1 MNLKF
6 SLRKATTGDAMLS
19 GFFINITILIS
30 FIFLFHRLFNKAPLS
45 PASSLK
51 QKTAAGAASGGLGIV
66 LMIYSIPIYHETI
79 IDLRIIPVILM
90 ALFGGWLPAALA
102 GVLIIAGRFI
112 IDMSLSS
119 AASFV
124 LITASVVSCGLVH
137 TLVRGLWKQAAWMVL
152 VSNVYLAI
160 LLSFLL
166 PLNDSIIVSIEHLTA
181 SLTGTAIAVYM
192 FVHLNRV
199 NQMFNRYQYQAYR
212 DNLTNLY
219 NQRAFQEMLQ
229 QPAAEY
235 PSESL
240 PLSLLVLDIDH
251 FKTINDTYGH
261 LEGDAVLKQISHV
274 LRASIRPGDD
284 AFRIGGEEFGVL
296 LYDCD
301 EEHALTIAERIR
313 ADIATTPFTINQPPG
328 SLFLTVSIGSSTHP
342 LSGQEISDLYSLAD
356 DALYT
361 AKRQGRNCVCSSEAA
376 G

>member
-1 MNLKF
+1 
-6 SLRKATTGDAMLS
+6 MLS

-30 FIFLFHRLFNKAPLS
+30 FIFLFHRLLYKTPLS
-45 PASSLK
+45 TSSPVK
-51 QKTAAGAASGGLGIV
+51 QKIAAGAASGFVGLI
-66 LMIYSIPIYHETI
+66 LLAYTIPLNESTI
-79 IDLRIIPVILM
+79 IDLRLVPVILM
-90 ALFGGWLPAALA
+90 AVFGGWLPT
-102 GVLIIAGRFI
+102 IIAGMILAGGRLLMDF
-112 IDMSLSS
+112 SLSS
-119 AASFV
+119 APA
-124 LITASVVSCGLVH
+124 LLLLTISVVSGGIIHGLVSN
-137 TLVRGLWKQAAWMVL
+137 VWRRAAWMVL
-152 VSNVYLAI
+152 LTNLYMTLLLFMMPLIGWLTVSGIY
-160 LLSFLL
+160 FL
-166 PLNDSIIVSIEHLTA
+166 A

-199 NQMFNRYQYQAYR
+199 NQMFNRYQYEAYR

-219 NQRAFQEMLQ
+219 NQRAFQKMLQ

-261 LEGDAVLKQISHV
+261 LEGDAVLKQISQV
-274 LRASIRPGDD
+274 LRASIRSGDD

-313 ADIATTPFTINQPPG
+313 ADIARTSFAIGQAPG

-361 AKRQGRNCVCSSEAA
+361 AKRQGRNCVWASEVS